1 MRIWITKHKPNK
13 DPKFHKEL
21 ILDGERSSTKE
32 LLTIFNKG
40 WTFKIEVIIN
50 WGQFGLQD
58 ANSPII
64 EELIFL
70 HDFINLILIFIISFV
85 RYIIIS
91 ILLNNYI
98 NINLLESQIIECI
111 WTIIPAVILIQI
123 AIPSLLL
130 LYILDESVDSSLTLK
145 VLGHQWYWSYEYT
158 DFWSVSNNTQIEF
171 DSYIVPTNDLERRI
185 FRLLDVDNRTVVP
198 FNVHVRMLISSA
210 DVLHAWTVPSLG
222 VKADAVPGR
231 LNQVK
236 FVSQRPGIFFGQCS
250 EICGA
255 NHRFMPIVIEIINSN
270 SFLNW
275 VVCIHEFSWSF

>member
-1 MRIWITKHKPNK
+1 
-13 DPKFHKEL
+13 
-21 ILDGERSSTKE
+21 
-32 LLTIFNKG
+32 LLNYIIYIYK
-40 WTFKIEVIIN
+40 IIN

-70 HDFINLILIFIISFV
+70 HDFINIVLIFIIRFV
-85 RYIIIS
+85 GYIIVRI
-91 ILLNNYI
+91 IYNKYI

-145 VLGHQWYWSYEYT
+145 VLGHQWYWRYEYT

-171 DSYIVPTNDLERRI
+171 DSYIVPTNDLERGI

-198 FNVHVRMLISSA
+198 FNVHVRILISSA

-255 NHRFMPIVIEIINSN
+255 NHRFIPIVIEIINSN

-275 VVCIHEFSWSF
+275 VVCIHD

>member
-1 MRIWITKHKPNK
+1 M
-13 DPKFHKEL
+13 
-21 ILDGERSSTKE
+21 
-32 LLTIFNKG
+32 
-40 WTFKIEVIIN
+40 
-50 WGQFGLQD
+50 
-58 ANSPII
+58 

-70 HDFINLILIFIISFV
+70 HDFINMVLIFIIRFV
-85 RYIIIS
+85 GYIIIR
-91 ILLNNYI
+91 IIYNKYI

-236 FVSQRPGIFFGQCS
+236 FVSQRSGIFFGQCS